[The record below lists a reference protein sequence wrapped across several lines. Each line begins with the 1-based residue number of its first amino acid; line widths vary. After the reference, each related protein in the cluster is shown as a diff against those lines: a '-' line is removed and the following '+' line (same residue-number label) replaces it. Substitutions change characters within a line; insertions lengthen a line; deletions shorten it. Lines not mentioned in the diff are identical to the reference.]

1 MKWSDLPLN
10 PTPRM
15 LRQFSGAWL
24 LAFAGLAM
32 HRALVGHNPVVA
44 MVLAAVALLGLIGLA
59 RPVLMRW
66 LFIAATVITF
76 PIGWLVSQVVLF
88 LMFLLVITPV
98 AFLMRLG
105 GRDNLQLKRPP
116 ENVSLWKQRPER
128 TEPGRYL
135 KQY

>member
-24 LAFAGLAM
+24 VVFSGWAG
-32 HRALVGHNPVVA
+32 HRALLRHQPGAALILGGVA
-44 MVLAAVALLGLIGLA
+44 VLGLLGWA
-59 RPVLMRW
+59 RPAWMRW
-66 LFIAATVITF
+66 PFVVATVITF
-76 PIGWLVSQVVLF
+76 PIGWVISQLVLL

-98 AFLMRLG
+98 ALFMRLR
-105 GRDNLQLKRPP
+105 GRDILQLKRPP
-116 ENVSLWKQRPER
+116 ENVSLWKRRPEQ

-135 KQY
+135 KQF

>member
-24 LAFAGLAM
+24 VVFAGLAG
-32 HRALVGHNPVVA
+32 HRALLRHQPDAAVV
-44 MVLAAVALLGLIGLA
+44 LSAVALLGLIGLV
-59 RPVLMRW
+59 RPAWMRW
-66 LFIAATVITF
+66 PFVAATVITF
-76 PIGWLVSQVVLF
+76 PIGWVVSQLVLL

-98 AFLMRLG
+98 ALFMRLR
-105 GRDNLQLKRPP
+105 GRDILQLKRPP
-116 ENVSLWKQRPER
+116 ANVSLWKRRPEQ

-135 KQY
+135 NQF

>member
-24 LAFAGLAM
+24 VAFAGLAC
-32 HRALVGHNPVVA
+32 HRGLVRHYPGAAL
-44 MVLAAVALLGLIGLA
+44 VLAAVALLGLAGLA
-59 RPVLMRW
+59 RPAWMRW
-66 LFIAATVITF
+66 PFIAAMAITF
-76 PIGWLVSQVVLF
+76 PIGWVVSQLALL

-98 AFLMRLG
+98 ALFLRLR
-105 GRDNLQLKRPP
+105 GRDILQLKRPP
-116 ENVSLWKQRPER
+116 DNVSLWKKHPER

-135 KQY
+135 KQF

>member
-1 MKWSDLPLN
+1 MNWSDLPLK

-24 LAFAGLAM
+24 VVFAGLAV
-32 HRALVGHNPVVA
+32 HRALVRHHPAAALILG
-44 MVLAAVALLGLIGLA
+44 AVALLGSIGLT
-59 RPVLMRW
+59 RPALMRW
-66 LFIAATVITF
+66 LFIGATVITF
-76 PIGWLVSQVVLF
+76 PIGWLISQLVLL

-98 AFLMRLG
+98 ALLMRLR
-105 GRDNLQLKRPP
+105 GRDTLQLKRPP

-128 TEPGRYL
+128 TEPSRYL